1 MDKYCNLKEKIKNSN
16 LSELDKK
23 TLNDILLQEKIDMNS
38 FLLAF
43 FRLLKVGNMI
53 SNFFNTDI
61 GD

>member
-1 MDKYCNLKEKIKNSN
+1 MDKYYNLKEKIKNSN

-23 TLNDILLQEKIDMNS
+23 TLNDILSQEKIDMNS

-43 FRLLKVGNMI
+43 FRLLKVGKMI
-53 SNFFNTDI
+53 SNFFDTDI